1 MIIRSVSVDKT
12 PIETWPT
19 ETLRSMLAKLDNHIC
34 QNNEFIERNKWGMV
48 EIGPM
53 DEKDYA
59 IFWGCMRIYEE
70 YGVDYFS
77 YYLDLIKGLYGN
89 FSNGI
94 DGWFDNKYLPHSED
108 RLIELVNVM
117 RFFEIDYYQNIPFK
131 VFENALDRYCV
142 LEEETRDR
150 RNKENQMKKEKTIST
165 KVENYFN
172 FSGFDKDVF
181 KRYLDSYTIK
191 QKRRIITLDNAIA
204 EAKTAPVNTYIVIFY
219 KDGKACYVGKT
230 FRLLSYIEEKSKKHN
245 ADSVFYQAADDN
257 YVDDLVVSILI
268 FYDLSLSNVI
278 PSKSNRKYA
287 TLQQA
292 VYAYRYADSVSKK
305 DVLSA
310 IQNNHIRLYEI
321 DAEKSL
327 VDKIELERV
336 IRSSLYYKE

>member
-1 MIIRSVSVDKT
+1 MIIRSVSVEKT
-12 PIETWPT
+12 PVGTWPT
-19 ETLRSMLAKLDNHIC
+19 ETLRSMLAKLDDHIC

-53 DEKDYA
+53 NEKDYTF
-59 IFWGCMRIYEE
+59 FWGCMKVYEE
-70 YGVDYFS
+70 YGVDYFT
-77 YYLDLIKGLYGN
+77 YYIDLKKGLYGN

-94 DGWFDNKYLPHSED
+94 DGWFDDKCLPHSED
-108 RLIELVNVM
+108 TLVELVNVM

-131 VFENALDRYCV
+131 VFENALERYRV
-142 LEEETRDR
+142 LEAEARDR
-150 RNKENQMKKEKTIST
+150 RNEENRIKKEKTIST
-165 KVENYFN
+165 KVGNYFN
-172 FSGFDKDVF
+172 FSSFDTDVF

-191 QKRRIITLDNAIA
+191 QERRIVTLDNAIA
-204 EAKTAPVNTYIVIFY
+204 EAKTAPVNMYIVIFF
-219 KDGKACYVGKT
+219 KKGKACYVGKT
-230 FRLLSYIEEKSKKHN
+230 LRLLSYIEEKSKKHN
-245 ADSVFYQAADDN
+245 ADSVFFQAADDN
-257 YVDDLVVSILI
+257 YVDDLLVSIMI

-292 VYAYRYADSVSKK
+292 LYAYRYADSVSKK

-336 IRSSLYYKE
+336 IRSSLCH